1 MAWSKPNAMARIR
14 DIGVIPILRLPS
26 TEEVWQV
33 ARAVVDSGVG
43 IVEITMGVP
52 DALGI
57 VERLV
62 SHFGDTVLVGVG
74 TVTEAETC
82 RAAVAAGAQFIVA
95 PNFDQRVVDVA
106 RAADKVCIPGAL
118 TPTEVVTAWR
128 GGADMVKIFPC
139 GLVGGAQYIRAL
151 RGPLPQIELVPTG
164 GISLGTVSDFVHAG
178 VAAVG
183 VGGELLPNGPID
195 SDGIAHV
202 CAAVRKFLDMVRSAR
217 TAKVA
222 P

>member
-14 DIGVIPILRLPS
+14 EIGVIPILRLPS

-33 ARAVVDSGVG
+33 ARALGDTGVG

-52 DALGI
+52 DALDI

-106 RAADKVCIPGAL
+106 RASDKVCIPGAL

-164 GISLGTVSDFVHAG
+164 GISLGTVSAFVHAG

-195 SDGIAHV
+195 SAGIAHV
-202 CAAVRKFLDMVRSAR
+202 CVAVRKFLDMVRSAR
-217 TAKVA
+217 TAKIA